1 MSARSGGTNHPKPL
15 APAGAVDPT
24 HDPLQPQLFKKLN
37 RYGLSRPPPLAS
49 LGNVLLALTHTG
61 APGPAARGEQG
72 DGERGRAAARGVEQ
86 ARARRLAPA
95 SKFGAGRKR
104 NARPF
109 SDGYMVARVGVGAA

>member
-1 MSARSGGTNHPKPL
+1 MTDVSARSGGTNHPKPL

-24 HDPLQPQLFKKLN
+24 HDPLQPQLFQGLGFKKLN

-49 LGNVLLALTHTG
+49 VGNVLLALTHTG

-86 ARARRLAPA
+86 AGARRLATA
-95 SKFGAGRKR
+95 RKFWRRA
-104 NARPF
+104 
-109 SDGYMVARVGVGAA
+109 